1 MLRESCSLVDLTMSL
16 GANVLKTTLAAS
28 VSQQLHGACSSNLE
42 LSEKHCSPSSVELH
56 VCVEQSD
63 NRGRSCPPA
72 AHSGPDQSFLLI
84 MADHLDEPRAVLHI
98 GLIHKVLQMLL

>member
-1 MLRESCSLVDLTMSL
+1 MLREACSPVYP
-16 GANVLKTTLAAS
+16 ANILKTTLAAS
-28 VSQQLHGACSSNLE
+28 VSQQLHGA
-42 LSEKHCSPSSVELH
+42 LSGKSCSPSSVELH

-84 MADHLDEPRAVLHI
+84 MADHLDEPRAVLSI
-98 GLIHKVLQMLL
+98 GLVHKVLQMLL